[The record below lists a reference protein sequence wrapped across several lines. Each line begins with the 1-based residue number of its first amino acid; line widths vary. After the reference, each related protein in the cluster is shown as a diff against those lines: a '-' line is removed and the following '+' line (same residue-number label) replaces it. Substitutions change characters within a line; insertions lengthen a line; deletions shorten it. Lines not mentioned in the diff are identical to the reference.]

1 MAQTAPVTIITKWGF
16 KEPTLSDLEQGE
28 LGVDLLAKILYTRNA
43 SNQIIELGG
52 GDINWNQIDPG
63 TFPEEIT
70 NIIDGTW
77 EIDELITQ
85 VERNKGDIAT
95 LRADLNA
102 LDAEVKENLKQIG
115 INAGNIA
122 DNLALIQA
130 LDARVVVNEGDIK
143 TNSADITVVEGRLD
157 ANDGKIQKNKDD
169 IEALQAIVDG
179 DLTGLSFAG
188 TYDVPN
194 NIVQDVSFAGTQA
207 QIKAG
212 DTLDQH
218 AKAGNEGL
226 YFVCEGEGFLG
237 DLRRDSSNG
246 QMAYSGDWLVCD
258 GIHGWILMSFGGDH
272 VSWGTIGGNIE
283 NQTDLQ
289 DALADKL
296 ESGDTLD
303 GGRFQSN

>member
-16 KEPTLSDLEQGE
+16 KPPTLSDLEQGE
-28 LGVDLLAKILYTRNA
+28 LGVDLLAKILYTRDA

-52 GDINWNQIDPG
+52 GNINWNQIDPD
-63 TFPEEIT
+63 TIPDKIT

-77 EIDELITQ
+77 DIDGLITQ
-85 VERNKGDIAT
+85 VEKNKGDIST

-130 LDARVVVNEGDIK
+130 LDTRVTANEGDIK
-143 TNSADITVVEGRLD
+143 TNSADITVVEKRLD
-157 ANDGKIQKNKDD
+157 DAEPKIEKNIADIADLQK
-169 IEALQAIVDG
+169 LVDG

-194 NIVQDVSFAGTQA
+194 NEVQDVAAAGA
-207 QIKAG
+207 LANIESG

-272 VSWGTIGGNIE
+272 VSWGTIGGNLE
-283 NQTDLQ
+283 NQTDLKE
-289 DALADKL
+289 ALDEKL

-303 GGRFQSN
+303 GGRFQSV

>member
-16 KEPTLSDLEQGE
+16 KAPTLSDLEQGE

-52 GDINWNQIDPG
+52 GNINWNQIDPD
-63 TFPEEIT
+63 TIPDKIT

-77 EIDELITQ
+77 DIDGLITQ
-85 VERNKGDIAT
+85 VEINKGDIAT
-95 LRADLNA
+95 LKADLIA
-102 LDAEVKENLKQIG
+102 LDAEVKENFKQIG

-157 ANDGKIQKNKDD
+157 DAEPKIEKNIQDIIDLQK
-169 IEALQAIVDG
+169 IVDG

-194 NIVQDVSFAGTQA
+194 NKVQDVAAAGTLA
-207 QIKAG
+207 NISTG

-226 YFVCEGEGFLG
+226 YFVCEGEGVLG
-237 DLRRDSSNG
+237 SLYRDSSNG
-246 QMAYSGDWLVCD
+246 QLAYSGDWLVCD

-289 DALADKL
+289 AALDKKI
-296 ESGDTLD
+296 EGGDTLD
-303 GGRFQSN
+303 GGRFASV